1 MKTLAANRHSS
12 SRCRTFAVLLVLAAA
27 GGFGLASS
35 APAAPEGR
43 ADLEHEGQPQHHP
56 GRGHGDEGA
65 DRAPTIRW
73 SPDRVKE
80 TVAQG
85 GSKTALVSF
94 SSTRDLTDVSV
105 SIGRELAPYV
115 TASPSFLPSIQAA
128 TTTTVTLTFSAPV
141 DARLRAHEGALRLHA
156 SGKSERTYARP
167 LPVRVRIIRN
177 HPPVAD
183 AGPDQTSGV
192 LVGDAVLL
200 DGSASS
206 DPDGQALTY
215 SWSLIAAP
223 ADSTATLFDPT
234 VAQTAFV
241 ADKPGTYTARLT
253 VNDGVVDSA
262 PDDVSITVVVPPPTV
277 SITTP
282 ENLSVVTASPVT
294 VTGTVDDPNATV
306 TVNGEPVAN
315 NNGNY
320 TAPVALA
327 EGTNTV
333 TVVGQNGTGQGH
345 ASVEVILNTVDAP
358 ALTITSPKSNFITG
372 EAFAMGAPF
381 HAAQV
386 AVEGVIK
393 VNTKALFANN
403 NRPTVTVN
411 GVEADVSLNFF
422 FGGCGLLNP
431 FQCWKFTAAIPLEQG
446 ERAIT
451 AVGTDVA
458 GRSATAIVQGIVD
471 YCRIGEYNSQSSTP
485 GKDPGVVALAG
496 TNHEIQSNR
505 CHEID
510 GCSAPNVTQQCADD
524 PMQCPEGGA
533 GTVIGKAGIITP
545 IAVLLSIAIPAKY
558 NQAPTAFGHG
568 APPPNGTGNP
578 PTEYFVHGDQSAYDL
593 ACNRHD
599 PCYQTCVFVP
609 PGTDPEFAWES
620 AWHACNDRQHGEML
634 DVCAR
639 AYPARCPYR
648 ITVLGADL
656 PDPIKCPGYFDEK
669 LVCTILADA
678 YYKGVESHY
687 APGSLAENLLG
698 GQPSGLSRFKQRQT
712 DYCLSP

>member
-1 MKTLAANRHSS
+1 MDTRAAGRHDTA
-12 SRCRTFAVLLVLAAA
+12 RFHRFAPLLVLAAV
-27 GGFGLASS
+27 GGLVLGSTE
-35 APAAPEGR
+35 PAAP
-43 ADLEHEGQPQHHP
+43 
-56 GRGHGDEGA
+56 A
-65 DRAPTIRW
+65 DRAHQQHDGREQHGDGPERDDEHAHRTPTIRW
-73 SPDRVKE
+73 SPGRVVE
-80 TVAQG
+80 AVVRG
-85 GSKTALVSF
+85 GSKAVVVSF
-94 SSTRDLTDVSV
+94 SSTRDLTDASVSV
-105 SIGRELAPYV
+105 GRELAPYV
-115 TASPSFLPSIQAA
+115 SASPSFFSSVEAG
-128 TTTTVTLTFSAPV
+128 TTTTVTLTFHVPV
-141 DARLRAHEGALRLHA
+141 DIRVRALDGALRVRA
-156 SGKSERTYARP
+156 GERARRTFHER
-167 LPVRVRIIRN
+167 LPIRVRVTRN
-177 HPPVAD
+177 HLPIAN

-306 TVNGEPVAN
+306 TVNGVPVAN
-315 NNGNY
+315 NNGSY

-327 EGTNTV
+327 EGSNTV
-333 TVVGQNGTGQGH
+333 TAIGQNGTGQGH

-381 HAAQV
+381 PDAAQV

-411 GVEADVSLNFF
+411 GVEANVSLNFF

-431 FQCWKFTAAIPLEQG
+431 FQCWKFTATIPLEQG

-451 AVGTDVA
+451 AIGTDVA

-471 YCRIGEYNSQSSTP
+471 YCRIGDYDPKASTP
-485 GKDPGVVALAG
+485 GKDPGVTALAG
-496 TNHEIQSNR
+496 INHDVQSNR

-510 GCSAPNVTQQCADD
+510 GCSAPHVTQQCADD
-524 PMQCPEGGA
+524 PMKCPQGLF
-533 GTVIGKAGIITP
+533 GTVLKVPGIISVVDTP
-545 IAVLLSIAIPAKY
+545 IFVALLGAIPAIF

-568 APPPNGTGNP
+568 APPPDGISNH
-578 PTEYFVHGDQSAYDL
+578 PTEYFVHGDQSAFDL
-593 ACNRHD
+593 ACNHHD
-599 PCYQTCVFVP
+599 PCYQTCVDVT
-609 PGTDPEFAWES
+609 GKSDSEREQAWET
-620 AWHACNDRQHGEML
+620 AWHTCNEQQHQEMR

-639 AYPARCPYR
+639 AYPAACPFTGLE
-648 ITVLGADL
+648 IF
-656 PDPIKCPGYFDEK
+656 KCPKYFDER
-669 LVCTILADA
+669 LVCGILADV
-678 YYKGVESHY
+678 YFKGVESHY
-687 APGSLAENLLG
+687 EPGSLLDSLTG
-698 GQPSGLSRFKQRQT
+698 GQPSGLTRFKQRQM
-712 DYCLSP
+712 DYCAN

>member
-12 SRCRTFAVLLVLAAA
+12 SRCRTFAVLLVLAGA
-27 GGFGLASS
+27 GGFGLASP

-105 SIGRELAPYV
+105 LIGRELAPYV

-167 LPVRVRIIRN
+167 LPVRVRITRN

-306 TVNGEPVAN
+306 TVNGVPVAN
-315 NNGNY
+315 NNGSY

-327 EGTNTV
+327 EGSNTV
-333 TVVGQNGTGQGH
+333 TAIGQNGTGQGH

-381 HAAQV
+381 PDAAQV

-411 GVEADVSLNFF
+411 GVEANVSLNFF

-431 FQCWKFTAAIPLEQG
+431 FQCWKFTATIPLEQG

-451 AVGTDVA
+451 AIGTDVA

-471 YCRIGEYNSQSSTP
+471 YCRIGDYDPKASTP
-485 GKDPGVVALAG
+485 GKDPGVTALAG
-496 TNHEIQSNR
+496 INHDVQSNR

-510 GCSAPNVTQQCADD
+510 GCSAPHVTQQCADD
-524 PMQCPEGGA
+524 PMKCPQGLF
-533 GTVIGKAGIITP
+533 GTVLKVPGIISVVDTP
-545 IAVLLSIAIPAKY
+545 IFVALLGAIPAIF

-568 APPPNGTGNP
+568 APPPNGISNH
-578 PTEYFVHGDQSAYDL
+578 PTEYFVHGDQSAFDL
-593 ACNRHD
+593 ACNHHD
-599 PCYQTCVFVP
+599 PCYQTCVDVT
-609 PGTDPEFAWES
+609 GKSDSEREQAWET
-620 AWHACNDRQHGEML
+620 AWHTCNEQQHQEMR

-639 AYPARCPYR
+639 AYPAACPFTGLE
-648 ITVLGADL
+648 IF
-656 PDPIKCPGYFDEK
+656 KCPKYFDER
-669 LVCTILADA
+669 LVCGILADV
-678 YYKGVESHY
+678 YFKGVESHY
-687 APGSLAENLLG
+687 EPGSLLDSLLG
-698 GQPSGLSRFKQRQT
+698 GQPSGLTRFKQRQM
-712 DYCLSP
+712 DYCASP